1 MVFVNINA
9 VIITYYQDL
18 HQLIIVFTL
27 HPECAQLDRQG
38 LHFPCQ
44 IHISGSGDVS
54 DLLQLVVL
62 GLEGFKICRQLLQL
76 HMWKENSWGTL
87 ADAR

>member
-9 VIITYYQDL
+9 VVITYYQDL

-27 HPECAQLDRQG
+27 HLECAQLGRQG

-44 IHISGSGDVS
+44 THISGSGGVS

-62 GLEGFKICRQLLQL
+62 HLEGFKICRQLLQL
-76 HMWKENSWGTL
+76 HMWKENSRGTL

>member
-9 VIITYYQDL
+9 VVITYYQDL

-27 HPECAQLDRQG
+27 HPECAQLGRQG

-44 IHISGSGDVS
+44 THISGSGDVS

-62 GLEGFKICRQLLQL
+62 DLEGFKICRQLLQL
-76 HMWKENSWGTL
+76 HMWKEKVG
-87 ADAR
+87 AH